1 MNFEVLLREIHK
13 ILIKPCVTL
22 HTFHDIQN
30 NGQFLLKL
38 SLIHTFIKL

>member
-1 MNFEVLLREIHK
+1 MNFEVLLREIHE

-22 HTFHDIQN
+22 YTLHD

-38 SLIHTFIKL
+38 SLRRTFIKL